1 VLNFS
6 PHWGES
12 HFSHIPGGLHNLQV
26 FFSQVL
32 RCEDLV
38 GGVLFDEKA
47 SATSLVLFG
56 TANVA
61 IDSPLFLTTK
71 DTKEHKGYFQPVP
84 STKPL
89 DPVLEV

>member
-1 VLNFS
+1 VTSNSLCSIFS
-6 PHWGES
+6 TLGRS
-12 HFSHIPGGLHNLQV
+12 HFSHIPVVCTILQV

-47 SATSLVLFG
+47 SADKFVLFG

-61 IDSPLFLTTK
+61 IDSPLF
-71 DTKEHKGYFQPVP
+71 
-84 STKPL
+84 
-89 DPVLEV
+89 